1 MVFSSLSFIFLF
13 MPLFFIIYLLFKDI
27 KIKNIILLVF
37 SLFFYAWGESIY
49 VFLML
54 GCIIINYLMAIIIEK
69 QKNSKIYL
77 VLTVTID
84 ILILCVFKYT
94 DFLIDTF
101 NFIFNTN
108 IKNLNIPLPI
118 GISFFMFQI
127 ISYVVDVYR
136 KEVKAQKNL
145 LFLGAYVSAFP
156 QLIAG
161 PIVRYQTI
169 AKELTDRSVSIDD
182 FAIGIRRFIIGL
194 FKKIVLANNVGYV
207 CNSILR
213 TNASD
218 FGFIG
223 AWLGVICYTLQI
235 YFDFSG
241 YSDMAIGLGRMMG
254 FHFLEN
260 FNYPYI
266 ASSITDFWRRWHI
279 SLSTFFRDYV
289 YISLGGN
296 RVNFKKWIVNISVV
310 WLLTGLWHGAS
321 WNFVLWGV
329 YYGLLL
335 VIEKLYL
342 TKYIKNWSR
351 VWQSV
356 YTMFFIIIG
365 WAIFRIED
373 IGKLIDCIKAM
384 FFYYSIGSIDY
395 FAYIQVFQIKY
406 IIIFVISILAATPVF
421 KYITA
426 KIEKLKHA
434 QTLEDIILIIMFI
447 ISILFLIVSDYNPF
461 IYFRF

>member
-13 MPLFFIIYLLFKDI
+13 MPLFFIIYLLFKNI

-54 GCIIINYLMAIIIEK
+54 GCIVINYLMAIIIEK

-84 ILILCVFKYT
+84 ILILCGFKYT

-127 ISYVVDVYR
+127 ISYVVDVYK
-136 KEVKAQKNL
+136 KEVKAQRNL

-169 AKELTDRSVSIDD
+169 DKELTDRSISIDD
-182 FAIGIRRFIIGL
+182 FAVGIRRFIIGL
-194 FKKIVLANNVGYV
+194 FKKVVLANNVGYV

-289 YISLGGN
+289 YIPLGGN
-296 RVNFKKWIVNISVV
+296 RVHFKRWIVNISVV

-342 TKYIKNWSR
+342 IKYIKNWNR
-351 VWQSV
+351 VWQSA
-356 YTMFFIIIG
+356 YTMFFVIIG

-373 IGKLIDCIKAM
+373 ITKLIDCIKAM

-395 FAYIQVFQIKY
+395 FTYIQVFQIKY
-406 IIIFVISILAATPVF
+406 IVIFIISILAVTPVF

-426 KIEKLKHA
+426 KIEKLKYA

>member
-1 MVFSSLSFIFLF
+1 MVFSSLSFTFLF
-13 MPLFFIIYLLFKDI
+13 MPLFFIIYLLFKNI
-27 KIKNIILLVF
+27 RIKNIILLVF
-37 SLFFYAWGESIY
+37 SLFFYAWGEAIY

-69 QKNSKIYL
+69 QKKSKIYL
-77 VLTVTID
+77 ILTVGID
-84 ILILCVFKYT
+84 IVILCVFKYT

-127 ISYVVDVYR
+127 ISYVVDVYK
-136 KEVKAQKNL
+136 KEVKAQRNL

-169 AKELTDRSVSIDD
+169 AKELTDRSISIDD
-182 FAIGIRRFIIGL
+182 FAVGIRRFIIGL
-194 FKKIVLANNVGYV
+194 FKKVVLANNVGYV

-218 FGFIG
+218 FGFMG

-289 YISLGGN
+289 YIPLGGN

-310 WLLTGLWHGAS
+310 WLLTGLWHGAN

-356 YTMFFIIIG
+356 YTMFFVIIG

-373 IGKLIDCIKAM
+373 ITKLIDCIKAM

-406 IIIFVISILAATPVF
+406 IIIFIISILAATPIF

-426 KIEKLKHA
+426 KIEKLKYA
-434 QTLEDIILIIMFI
+434 QTLDDIILIIMFI
-447 ISILFLIVSDYNPF
+447 ISILFLVVSDYNPF

>member
-27 KIKNIILLVF
+27 KIKNIILLIF

-69 QKNSKIYL
+69 QKNSKTYL
-77 VLTVTID
+77 ILTIIID
-84 ILILCVFKYT
+84 ISILCVFKYT
-94 DFLIDTF
+94 DFLIDTL
-101 NFIFNTN
+101 NFIFSVN
-108 IKNLNIPLPI
+108 IRNLNIPLPI

-127 ISYVVDVYR
+127 ISYIVDVYR

-169 AKELTDRSVSIDD
+169 AKELTDRSVSIND

-194 FKKIVLANNVGYV
+194 FKKIVLSNNVGYI

-213 TNASD
+213 TNASN
-218 FGFIG
+218 FGFTG

-296 RVNFKKWIVNISVV
+296 RVNFKRWVFNISVV

-342 TKYIKNWSR
+342 IKYIKGLNR
-351 VWQSV
+351 LWQSA
-356 YTMFFIIIG
+356 YTMFFVIIG

-373 IGKLIDCIKAM
+373 IAKLIDCIKAM
-384 FFYYSIGSIDY
+384 FFYYSMGSIDY

-406 IIIFVISILAATPVF
+406 IVIFVISILAATPVF

-426 KIEKLKHA
+426 KIEKLKCGQA
-434 QTLEDIILIIMFI
+434 LKDIILIIMFI

>member
-54 GCIIINYLMAIIIEK
+54 GCIIINYLMAVIIEK

-77 VLTVTID
+77 ILTVGID
-84 ILILCVFKYT
+84 IVILCGFKYT

-101 NFIFNTN
+101 NFIFNRN

-136 KEVKAQKNL
+136 KEVKAQRNL

-169 AKELTDRSVSIDD
+169 AKELTDRSISIDN
-182 FAIGIRRFIIGL
+182 FAVGIRRFIIGL

-218 FGFIG
+218 FGFMG

-289 YISLGGN
+289 YIPLGGN

-426 KIEKLKHA
+426 KIEKLKYA
-434 QTLEDIILIIMFI
+434 QILEDIILIIMFI